1 MSSSEDTN
9 YNDGLSG
16 VTMWGTYK
24 GVRVGVIKTDGKIA
38 TVFPDVDQS
47 SVLKKRG
54 NQ

>member
-1 MSSSEDTN
+1 M
-9 YNDGLSG
+9 
-16 VTMWGTYK
+16 TMWGTYK